1 MKHLLLDFGGVVLKT
16 PFELRDDAS
25 RTLGPLLWAGPFD
38 PSTDPEYVRWQNG
51 ETTEREYW
59 HNRAAIYGLTTRKLM
74 DHFFEPPGDRLLHM
88 EMWGLIREHH
98 AAGGVVGCLTNDMAA
113 FQNASW
119 IKAMTV
125 ISEFDFIVD
134 GSITGFLKPHPKT
147 YMLALEALGDPNP
160 ADVVFV
166 DDQWINLNG
175 ATEAGITP
183 VFFDPTDVPGSME
196 RVRGALIA

>member
-16 PFELRDDAS
+16 PYELRDDAS
-25 RTLGPLLWAGPFD
+25 KTLGPVSWAGPFD
-38 PSTDPEYVRWQNG
+38 PSSDPEYVRWQSG
-51 ETTEREYW
+51 EITEREYW
-59 HNRAAIYGLTTRKLM
+59 HDRAASYGLTTRKLM

-88 EMWGLIREHH
+88 EMWDLIRERH

-147 YMLALEALGDPNP
+147 YELALEALGNPNP

-166 DDQWINLNG
+166 DDQRVNLNG
-175 ATEAGITP
+175 AIDAGITT
-183 VFFDPTDVPGSME
+183 VFFDPTDLPDSMK
-196 RVRGALIA
+196 RVRSALAA